1 MRSKV
6 RVRKFLPWLLAA
18 GLASPLVASDK
29 HSDRD
34 KNMTPL
40 QIAQRE
46 ARRARTVEDFDTR
59 GVVPGKQVPDLPV
72 VTMNGEETSLSTL
85 WQDDKPVLVVGASLT
100 CGRSRERQPWVE
112 ELAEKY
118 KDELNVAVIYT
129 LEAHPT
135 IDVSPYAKYSPELEN
150 PERPGERPGGNE
162 KVGLARRQ
170 PTEIERRRELA
181 GEYRDLLDVE
191 VPILI
196 DQMSNAVWEELG
208 GGPNVGLLLRPD
220 GTVEV
225 KHGWFDG
232 ETMDTSIEHYL
243 KQKE

>member
-1 MRSKV
+1 MRSRIGFRTLV
-6 RVRKFLPWLLAA
+6 PLLLAV
-18 GLASPLVASDK
+18 GLALPLAAADK

-34 KNMTPL
+34 KNLSPL

-46 ARRARTVEDFDTR
+46 ARRAKTVEDFDTR

-72 VTMNGEETSLSTL
+72 LTMDGEETSLSSL
-85 WQDDKPVLVVGASLT
+85 WQDDKPTLVVGASLT

-118 KDELNVAVIYT
+118 KDQLNVAVIYT
-129 LEAHPT
+129 QEAHPT
-135 IDVSPYAKYSPELEN
+135 IDPSPYAKYSPELEN

-170 PTEIERRRELA
+170 PTDLEGRIELA
-181 GEYRDLLDVE
+181 GEFRELLDVQ
-191 VPILI
+191 VPILV
-196 DQMSNAVWEELG
+196 DQMNNEAWEQLG
-208 GGPNVGLLLRPD
+208 GGPNVGLLVNPD

-225 KHGWFDG
+225 KHPWFDG
-232 ETMDTSIEHYL
+232 ETMDRSIEHYL
-243 KQKE
+243 QEKK